1 MEKMDN
7 YVFKEIDL
15 LNSLPITVN
24 GVGVGIEEIVTPT
37 QTKIKTVSLYIK
49 GSMFGEN
56 VSRWQSEKPHKL
68 FVKDIKKLIKGDSD
82 ICYGRLENNKE
93 FISYLVKKLN
103 ENDIKI
109 YSDDNSL
116 NKNIVMHQDM
126 ALLKICKFLDTDV
139 STYGVSDETDIID
152 EEVHNDLEEI
162 TSLEEVD
169 VKEENE
175 LYSENLF

>member
-1 MEKMDN
+1 
-7 YVFKEIDL
+7 
-15 LNSLPITVN
+15 
-24 GVGVGIEEIVTPT
+24 
-37 QTKIKTVSLYIK
+37 
-49 GSMFGEN
+49 
-56 VSRWQSEKPHKL
+56 
-68 FVKDIKKLIKGDSD
+68 
-82 ICYGRLENNKE
+82 
-93 FISYLVKKLN
+93 
-103 ENDIKI
+103 
-109 YSDDNSL
+109 
-116 NKNIVMHQDM
+116 MHQDM